1 MASDIEALEQ
11 IEYPERDGRPMGET
25 DLHRDWMIR
34 LIRLL
39 QYRYRDQRA
48 YVSGDLLLYYVEGN
62 PKVCVVP
69 DVFLVKDH
77 PPGRR
82 RVYKLW
88 EEGQPPHVVIE
99 VTSLKTRK
107 ADVLKLRKFREI
119 GVAEVFLY
127 DPTGDYLNPPLRGH
141 RLVDGDYIAIEPHAN
156 GRLTSAELHAE
167 LSLEDDG
174 SLTLY
179 DADSGERWLTA
190 EEAAE
195 AEIQRLRQR
204 LRELGE

>member
-1 MASDIEALEQ
+1 MATDIKTLDQ
-11 IEYPERDGRPMGET
+11 IDYPERDGRPMGET

-39 QYRYRDQRA
+39 QFRYRDQRA

-88 EEGQPPHVVIE
+88 EEGQSPHVVIE

-127 DPTGDYLNPPLRGH
+127 DPTGDYLNPPLHGY
-141 RLVDGDYIAIEPHAN
+141 RLVGGEYVTIEPNAES
-156 GRLTSAELHAE
+156 RLSSVELHAE
-167 LSLEDDG
+167 LGLEDDG
-174 SLTLY
+174 SLAIH

-204 LRELGE
+204 LRELGQ

>member
-1 MASDIEALEQ
+1 MATDIKTLDQ
-11 IEYPERDGRPMGET
+11 IDYPERDGRPMGET

-39 QYRYRDQRA
+39 QFRYRDQRA

-88 EEGQPPHVVIE
+88 EEGQPPHVVFE

-127 DPTGDYLNPPLRGH
+127 DPTGDYLKPPLHGY
-141 RLVDGDYIAIEPHAN
+141 RLIDGEYVTIEPNAEGH
-156 GRLTSAELHAE
+156 LSSVELHAE
-167 LSLEDDG
+167 LGLEDDG
-174 SLTLY
+174 SLAIH

-204 LRELGE
+204 LRELGQ